1 MRFLQKFKRCFYCVW
16 YYRFKIFLSVD
27 YWFIDLKNKT
37 DAEIILI
44 GNKCDLTSERKISYK
59 EGMNKALF
67 YDSIFFEVSA
77 KTKYN
82 IKNIFN
88 VLTTNIYEKFEN
100 NLVLENYENTTYD
113 HKKEFEENLNI
124 RCC

>member
-1 MRFLQKFKRCFYCVW
+1 
-16 YYRFKIFLSVD
+16 
-27 YWFIDLKNKT
+27 
-37 DAEIILI
+37 
-44 GNKCDLTSERKISYK
+44 
-59 EGMNKALF
+59 MNKALF

-88 VLTTNIYEKFEN
+88 VLTTNIYENFEN
-100 NLVLENYENTTYD
+100 NLVLEIYENTTYD
-113 HKKEFEENLNI
+113 HIKEFEENLNI

>member
-1 MRFLQKFKRCFYCVW
+1 M
-16 YYRFKIFLSVD
+16 
-27 YWFIDLKNKT
+27 WFNIRKEDLIQRRN
-37 DAEIILI
+37 EQSFVLW
-44 GNKCDLTSERKISYK
+44 LY
-59 EGMNKALF
+59 
-67 YDSIFFEVSA
+67 FFEVSA

-88 VLTTNIYEKFEN
+88 VLTTNIYEKFEY
-100 NLVLENYENTTYD
+100 NLALENYENTTYD